1 MMHNVQ
7 LLLWWFKRICFYRFY
22 YFKVCKTNI
31 DIFLRILFQI
41 FSQISYLIKIKNQN
55 LVIICISQWTGFP
68 VFLCLLFLHLSDS
81 FIINITIHS
90 DTKLYKIPLTALKPL
105 RKCKVD
111 AKEQTTHV
119 GVDDYQSNYK

>member
-1 MMHNVQ
+1 MFNYFCGGSNGFASTDSII
-7 LLLWWFKRICFYRFY
+7 LKFAKRILIYSWEFFFRF
-22 YFKVCKTNI
+22 
-31 DIFLRILFQI
+31 